1 MANKQIN
8 INITKFEGEYELLP
22 FFFDQIRSVA
32 EINKYNNQTTVALLK
47 SNLTGPARKF
57 FCQNPELLKS
67 NDLDFIEK
75 EFSAFFSPP
84 SKCAA
89 SIELSG
95 LTLLPAETIK
105 NFAHRLNVLA
115 ATVYSDIID
124 NNARDKIKFMK
135 FLESIPSNL
144 RVKIQEEGI
153 TDYKAAVNRAQALH
167 EILHNEKVL
176 HAYPSTS
183 KSDMAF
189 AEQLRDISEKIN
201 VLSLKSES
209 KQAEENENN
218 SSDFRSKYHSN
229 AMRHKKNYKYRNNFK
244 RFSPHKSYKSN
255 VTTCQLCF
263 KKGHDAQSCF
273 KWKRMNTQRRG
284 QFRRFSNNNESRFSE
299 N

>member
-1 MANKQIN
+1 MANKHIP
-8 INITKFEGEYELLP
+8 INITNFEGDHELLP

-32 EINKYNNQTTVALLK
+32 EINKYNQQTTISLLK
-47 SNLTGPARKF
+47 SKLTGPALKF

-115 ATVYSDIID
+115 ATVYADITD
-124 NNARDKIKFMK
+124 KNAHDKIKFMK
-135 FLESIPSNL
+135 FLEAIPSNL
-144 RVKIQEEGI
+144 RIKIQEEGI
-153 TDYKAAVNRAQALH
+153 YDYKTAVDRAQVLH
-167 EILHNEKVL
+167 EILHTEKVL

-183 KSDMAF
+183 KSDIGL
-189 AEQLRDISEKIN
+189 AEQLREISEKIN
-201 VLSLKSES
+201 VLSLKSDN
-209 KQAEENENN
+209 KQAEENVNVRP
-218 SSDFRSKYHSN
+218 DFKQKYRLD
-229 AMRHKKNYKYRNNFK
+229 AMRHKKNFKSRHNFK
-244 RFSPHKSYKSN
+244 RFSPHKSFKRN
-255 VTTCQLCF
+255 ITTCQLCF
-263 KKGHDAQSCF
+263 KKGHEAHSCF
-273 KWKRMNTQRRG
+273 KWKRMNTQRRE
-284 QFRRFSNNNESRFSE
+284 QFRNFSNNNQQKSQE